1 MELIFK
7 NEKEIK
13 RIENKYNNYANILNQ
28 NAAKIIAYNESFNNK
43 DFILYSLQW
52 DYYRVQIYNIIGDI
66 VKRKTIFFSHEL
78 VTDIFRETEHKLLHN
93 EYIREGL
100 TLIPSDYNKQA
111 MNIKQSNISNEEMDN
126 LKRILDYNY
135 TTHTFSVNAAELQ
148 KEIDKHIFYTKS
160 KKQEK
165 ILKAVKEFNK
175 ACKDLWDLDIC
186 AYNYLNPYKDV
197 TEIEM
202 DELLAKDILSK

>member
-1 MELIFK
+1 MELIYK
-7 NEKEIK
+7 NTKEIK

-52 DYYRVQIYNIIGDI
+52 DKYRVQIYNIIGDI
-66 VKRKTIFFSHEL
+66 VKRNTIFFSYEL
-78 VTDIFRETEHKLLHN
+78 ATDIFRETEQKLLHN

-111 MNIKQSNISNEEMDN
+111 MNIEQSSISNEEMDN

-135 TTHTFSVNAAELQ
+135 TTHKFSVNNEELQ
-148 KEIDKHIFYTKS
+148 KEIDKHIFYTKT
-160 KKQEK
+160 KKQEL
-165 ILKAVKEFNK
+165 ILKKIKEFNK

-186 AYNYLNPYKDV
+186 AYNYLNPYKDL